1 MISTANVI
9 VSTAACDYVRNS
21 MVGGEAMIA

>member
-9 VSTAACDYVRNS
+9 VTTAACDYVRNGL
-21 MVGGEAMIA
+21 VIGAAIIA

>member
-9 VSTAACDYVRNS
+9 VTTAAFDYARNS
-21 MVGGEAMIA
+21 LVVGEAMIA